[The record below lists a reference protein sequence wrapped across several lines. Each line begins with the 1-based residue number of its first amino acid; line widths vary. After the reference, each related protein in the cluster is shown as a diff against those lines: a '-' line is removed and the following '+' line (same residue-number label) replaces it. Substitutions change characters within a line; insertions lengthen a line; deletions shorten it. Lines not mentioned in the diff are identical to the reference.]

1 MTNLM
6 KNYFEL
12 LSLVFIFIFIVL
24 YLTAV
29 WRERRVRRQRDELRM
44 AINYLFDGLIIT
56 NRSGQIL
63 KMNPKAEKML
73 GIKEED
79 VISKKLTREPSN
91 PYYANLYRVISGIA
105 RKGKQ
110 EWEELSIKKPEKL
123 ILRTTPIP
131 LFDKKGKPAGSL
143 YVLHDITR
151 EKEIDAIKSEFI
163 TVAAHKLRTPL
174 SEIKWAV
181 EALVSEAEGF
191 SSLQKEILEKCHG
204 TNERMISQ
212 LDSLLY
218 VSEIEKGLFK
228 YKFRFELL
236 EDVVAEV
243 VQSMN
248 QFAKD
253 RGISLKYQEP
263 ASPLPEI
270 RIDKEKIKLA
280 IHNLIDNA
288 IRYTPKDGKILLGL
302 DKKGEYLI
310 FSIRDTGIGIPR
322 AERERVFTKFF
333 RGRKAM
339 KTYTEGTGLNLFVV
353 KNIIEKHNGKVWF
366 GSKEGQGSTF
376 YFKLPI

>member
-1 MTNLM
+1 M

-12 LSLVFIFIFIVL
+12 LLLVFIFIFIVL
-24 YLTAV
+24 YLTTV
-29 WRERRVRRQRDELRM
+29 WRERRIRRQRDELRM

-79 VISKKLTREPSN
+79 VIGKKLTKEPSN

-123 ILRTTPIP
+123 ILRMTPIP

-339 KTYTEGTGLNLFVV
+339 KMYTEGTGLNLFVV